1 MTLFYKGGC
10 LLPLL
15 IIFNLFFGKLFF
27 NTRTWLI
34 VEGVLLLIF
43 IIFSYIFS
51 KNILNSVKRRNNVI
65 DVEGE
70 VVEDSK
76 KLK

>member
-10 LLPLL
+10 FLPFL
-15 IIFNLFFGKLFF
+15 IIFNLIFGLLFF
-27 NTRTWLI
+27 PVRTWLAI
-34 VEGVLLLIF
+34 EGILILLF
-43 IIFSYIFS
+43 VVFSYFFS
-51 KNILNSVKRRNNVI
+51 KRILNSVKRNDNVI